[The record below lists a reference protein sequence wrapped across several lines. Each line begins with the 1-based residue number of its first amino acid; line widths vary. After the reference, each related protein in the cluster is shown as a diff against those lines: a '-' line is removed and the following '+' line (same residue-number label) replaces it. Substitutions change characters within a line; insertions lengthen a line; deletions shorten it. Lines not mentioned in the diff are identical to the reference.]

1 VLRHLLP
8 ADMLRMYDALGM
20 IGLFLLVFWG
30 GGLLAKLIY
39 PAIGLFQYILF
50 KI

>member
-1 VLRHLLP
+1 MV
-8 ADMLRMYDALGM
+8 
-20 IGLFLLVFWG
+20 GLFLLVFWG
-30 GGLLAKLIY
+30 GGLLSKLID